1 MPNDPFSV
9 LGISSSATED
19 EIKAAYRKLAKKYH
33 PDLNPGDKTAEQKM
47 REVNEAYTRALQIK
61 KTGQDPYR
69 DPYGSSSSSSGAS
82 GYYNPFG
89 GAWGGGQGGYR
100 QQDYYSREGS
110 GGQDPFGD
118 FGFDPFSAFFGGQAY
133 QQQQQTRYR
142 TRSYA
147 NPELKTAENHVLSN
161 RFHEAVNLLN
171 RIPTHDAD
179 WHALYARADLPGI
192 PADPQQR
199 LRFPFR
205 HLRQPLPHL
214 LRHEHVPELLPRRLR
229 PLRHVLLRTTF
240 IGYLSNKKSN
250 FHVRGSE
257 HFTLCEAQYF
267 TFDEVKYFMLPKA
280 TFHSH
285 SKGASLCLFSNVS
298 KNPLPAS

>member
-82 GYYNPFG
+82 GYYNPFS
-89 GAWGGGQGGYR
+89 GAWGGGQGSYS

-147 NPELKTAENHVLSN
+147 NPELKTAENHVLAN
-161 RFHEAVNLLN
+161 RYHEAVNLLN

-179 WHALYARADLPGI
+179 WHALYARADLGMGNRVSALDHARAAVRMAPG
-192 PADPQQR
+192 DPDFQSLLNTIEAGRQAYR
-199 LRFPFR
+199 QTRSSGYDFR
-205 HLRQPLPHL
+205 SAICANP
-214 LRHEHVPELLPRRLR
+214 
-229 PLRHVLLRTTF
+229 
-240 IGYLSNKKSN
+240 
-250 FHVRGSE
+250 
-257 HFTLCEAQYF
+257 
-267 TFDEVKYFMLPKA
+267 
-280 TFHSH
+280 
-285 SKGASLCLFSNVS
+285 CLTCCVMNMFLNCC
-298 KNPLPAS
+298 LGGCGRYGMCC